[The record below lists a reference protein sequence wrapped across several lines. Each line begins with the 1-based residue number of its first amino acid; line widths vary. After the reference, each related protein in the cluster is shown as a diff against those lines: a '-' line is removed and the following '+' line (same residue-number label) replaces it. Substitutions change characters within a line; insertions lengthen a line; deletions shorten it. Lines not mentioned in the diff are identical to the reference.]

1 MSYQVGLKILDN
13 PMLKEEKPK
22 VGGVSKPK
30 VWRFQQFSLKRKVTF
45 KALTDVLED
54 KVFGFVK
61 EKYFVGFVNNY
72 STI

>member
-1 MSYQVGLKILDN
+1 MD
-13 PMLKEEKPK
+13 
-22 VGGVSKPK
+22 GGAKPK
-30 VWRFQQFSLKRKVTF
+30 VWRFQQFNLKRKVTF

-54 KVFGFVK
+54 KIFGFVK

>member
-30 VWRFQQFSLKRKVTF
+30 VRRFQQSTLNRKVSF
-45 KALTDVLED
+45 KSPETVHED
-54 KVFGFVK
+54 KVFVLG
-61 EKYFVGFVNNY
+61 
-72 STI
+72 